1 MIARQRLTKADGRA
15 LYLYARRPFPQIDVA
30 PAPAIE
36 AGRDAHLR
44 WHPLLREWV
53 VYAAHRQNRTFLPDA
68 RLTEANDDPL
78 GITTSGRR
86 PTELPAGGWE
96 VAVFENLFPAFT
108 ELAPAPPDA
117 IVPTRPAHGVC
128 EVVVFT
134 QEAST
139 TLGALPLPRVRLVVD
154 VWADRTEELGR
165 LPSVSYVFPFE
176 NRGAEVG
183 VTLHHPHGQV
193 YGYPFV
199 PPIAARELAAQQAHL
214 EATGRGLLAD
224 HLAAEITDGRRIV
237 YRDESAVAFVP
248 VCARYPYEVWI
259 APHRAAPRLPDLTD
273 TERDGVARALK
284 TILMKYDRLW
294 NRPFPYMLA
303 VHQAPTDGSPHPEAH
318 VHIEIYPAY
327 RMPGRMKYAAATEMG
342 AGTFSA
348 DATPEDKARELQD
361 VTIELT

>member
-1 MIARQRLTKADGRA
+1 MIARQRLTKPDGRA
-15 LYLYARRPFPQIDVA
+15 LVLYARRPFPPIEAA
-30 PAPAIE
+30 PAPGIE
-36 AGRDAHLR
+36 PGRDAHLR

-53 VYAAHRQNRTFLPDA
+53 VYATHRQNRTFLPSV
-68 RLTEANDDPL
+68 ENDPL
-78 GITTSGRR
+78 AVTIEERR
-86 PTELPAGGWE
+86 PTELPRGPWE

-108 ELAPAPPDA
+108 GQAPSPPGA
-117 IVPTRPAHGVC
+117 IVETRPAHGVC

-134 QEAST
+134 QEASGS
-139 TLGALPLPRVRLVVD
+139 LGALPLPRVRLVLD

-165 LPSVSYVFPFE
+165 LPSVAYVFPFE

-224 HLAAEITDGRRIV
+224 HLAAEITDGRRLV
-237 YRDESAVAFVP
+237 YRDESALAFVP

-259 APHRAAPRLPDLTD
+259 APRRAAPRLPDLTD
-273 TERDGVARALK
+273 AERDGVARALK
-284 TILMKYDRLW
+284 SVLRKYDRLW
-294 NRPFPYMLA
+294 NRPLPYILV
-303 VHQAPTDGSPHPEAH
+303 VHQAPTDGRPHAEAH

-327 RMPGRMKYAAATEMG
+327 RLPGRMKYAAASEVG
-342 AGTFSA
+342 AGVFTG
-348 DATPEDKARELQD
+348 DATPEDQARELQD
-361 VTIELT
+361 VGIELT